1 MYYLNMSFVQQQ
13 CTVITPL
20 MTCLSPVRVAGDGRV
35 KSPLLGPS
43 HLHRHPPSARE
54 VNMSLGTTGRLSPVD
69 PLITWATQYVCS
81 SHDHQQYATITSCK
95 GGCESNY
102 MHMCIKSSS
111 QLARIKIA
119 FMDRKRSGYNS
130 TNTECKQ
137 TIRSCP
143 TLQPKLVRNKGR
155 IFIVPSNHGC

>member
-54 VNMSLGTTGRLSPVD
+54 VNMSGQHNTFVPRMIINSMPQSHHARVD
-69 PLITWATQYVCS
+69 VKVIICTCA
-81 SHDHQQYATITSCK
+81 
-95 GGCESNY
+95 
-102 MHMCIKSSS
+102 
-111 QLARIKIA
+111 
-119 FMDRKRSGYNS
+119 
-130 TNTECKQ
+130 
-137 TIRSCP
+137 
-143 TLQPKLVRNKGR
+143 
-155 IFIVPSNHGC
+155 